1 MYIDKKGDDYEYDV
15 EIRKEAGEVACRAK
29 IIFK

>member
-1 MYIDKKGDDYEYDV
+1 MDKKDDGHEYDV

-29 IIFK
+29 IIFEAS